1 MSGELIGE
9 GLDADDDER
18 ALALLALEPRQRRVD
33 PAALVAGSGGGG
45 CRGLHIAARQ
55 SRTRAL
61 PASTNPASFTSP
73 ETTDQTKIPPIKTL

>member
-61 PASTNPASFTSP
+61 PIQRRSGEHGSSLQGRWSTPQENRG
-73 ETTDQTKIPPIKTL
+73 